1 MTIPKEETTT
11 SLPFI
16 KRVRSKLANLAQF
29 ALGLTFLVII
39 FILCQWLAQ
48 SLKLNIPPALLG
60 IGVLLMLLL
69 LVRRVPRFVASGAK
83 PLLSHM
89 VLFLIPAIVGIV
101 AHVTL
106 ILEFPFVLLLA
117 IVGTTIVSLFITAL
131 LSQKLMGKH
140 E

>member
-1 MTIPKEETTT
+1 MTTPNKETTT
-11 SLPFI
+11 SLPYI

-29 ALGLTFLVII
+29 VLGLTFLVII
-39 FILCQWLAQ
+39 FIVCQWLAQ
-48 SLKLNIPPALLG
+48 ILGLNIPPALLG
-60 IGVLLMLLL
+60 IGVLLLLL
-69 LVRRVPRFVASGAK
+69 LLLRRVPLFVASGAK

-101 AHVTL
+101 AHISL
-106 ILEFPFVLLLA
+106 ILEFPMVLFLA